1 MEQEMIVYRPVS
13 RIIAV
18 ITIAA
23 MMITAFTGIA
33 PQNAY
38 AATEVPYEVTGGN
51 IYFDKDTGTVTRC
64 DDTVTDVVIP
74 EEIEGVTVRVIGS
87 SAFSWKKSLKS
98 VIMADSIVSIMRGA
112 FSYCTELESVKLP
125 LNLKGIGVDAFRN
138 CENLK
143 QTEFPPNLES
153 IYYGAFA
160 GCVFPEINIPDSLA
174 TIEGWGLICTDMTE
188 ITLPKGM
195 RILRRAP
202 FSGFKSLKNIYVE
215 SGNSCFKSVD
225 GVLYSANNDCIYAYP
240 QARTEESYEIL
251 YGTQT
256 IEQYAFYNTG
266 NLKNISMPD
275 TVTDIENY
283 AFLNSGIT
291 SVEIS
296 DKVEYIR
303 EGTFSKCRNLKE
315 IKFPAALNSIVAYAF
330 DYSTSIEEITIPD
343 GALSISIAAFSNI
356 DALKKVTLPAS
367 LTFISDE
374 AFRSCKNFKTRDL
387 VVIAPE
393 GSYAYN
399 WAVKNNLLVKA
410 ADASQ
415 LTQAIICDSKFNK
428 KLGCQP
434 FNLGATAKTALTYS
448 SSNPA
453 VADISSDGTVT
464 VKGDGTAVITVTA
477 AETLIYKSAVK
488 EITVNVI
495 KPAEQ
500 KIGGADSFTKL
511 TTDSSFNLNATA
523 EGKLSYASG
532 NSGVVSVS
540 GDGTVKII
548 GAGKTTITVYAAE
561 SDKYNAA
568 SKKVTVTVNKAE
580 QTIKAADSF
589 VKELKDGFFNLNATA
604 EGALSYSSNNTS
616 VADVSSAGVV
626 SLKGFGST
634 VITITAAETDK
645 YKTAVKK
652 VNVTVNKP
660 PQTILGADSFT
671 REFGCGPFGLGASAE
686 GALSYESSNNNIVT
700 VSSSGVVTVKSAG
713 TAVITVI
720 AAETDKYAR
729 TTKSVLINIKKDD
742 QDIGGDIAFY
752 KTYGCEP
759 FDLGI
764 IAQGKCTFTSS
775 NVRVASVSDKGIVT
789 VNGAGVAVITIT
801 SAETGNYNE
810 AVKTVTVTVEKAAQT
825 IQCKKSISKTF
836 SFETFNIGVISAT
849 DCIYQS
855 SNEKLVTV
863 NEFGDVTLKNP
874 GKVTVTITAV
884 ESDNYRSAVKKIT
897 ISSKLKKPVIKVKAL
912 KGGKAK
918 LSWDSVSGAK
928 GYKVY
933 IYDKAKK
940 KYVHRLTK
948 RASVKSVIHRGL
960 KKGVTYK
967 YKIRAYRKVNGKT
980 VYSPYSAV
988 KSVRAR

>member
-1 MEQEMIVYRPVS
+1 MKVQSMTG
-13 RIIAV
+13 RIISV

-33 PQNAY
+33 SQSVY
-38 AATEVPYEVTGGN
+38 AATEVAYPVTGGN
-51 IYFDKDTGTVTRC
+51 IYFDTRYNTVTKC
-64 DDTVTDVVIP
+64 DNMVTEIVIP
-74 EEIEGVTVRVIGS
+74 EEIEGVAVTGIQGYAFSDCTDLSYVYIPASIKTMQSGVFRGCSKLSRIDVDNTSTSYKSIDGVLYTSDMELYAYPTGKEGS
-87 SAFSWKKSLKS
+87 SYTLETGTKSVWPYAFSGASIESIVLPHTVTEIGQGAFNGAKLKS
-98 VIMADSIVSIMRGA
+98 VELPDSVTTVGEGVFSSCKELVSA
-112 FSYCTELESVKLP
+112 KLSQ
-125 LNLKGIGVDAFRN
+125 NLKSLSYNMFNNCPKLNTVDIGDGTSSIGGNAFYA
-138 CENLK
+138 CE
-143 QTEFPPNLES
+143 
-153 IYYGAFA
+153 
-160 GCVFPEINIPDSLA
+160 
-174 TIEGWGLICTDMTE
+174 
-188 ITLPKGM
+188 
-195 RILRRAP
+195 
-202 FSGFKSLKNIYVE
+202 SLKNI
-215 SGNSCFKSVD
+215 SLPQNLKTIG
-225 GVLYSANNDCIYAYP
+225 SAAFAYCASLETLALP
-240 QARTEESYEIL
+240 NGMS
-251 YGTQT
+251 T
-256 IEQYAFYNTG
+256 IENG
-266 NLKNISMPD
+266 
-275 TVTDIENY
+275 V
-283 AFLNSGIT
+283 FLHSGIKHL
-291 SVEIS
+291 V
-296 DKVEYIR
+296 
-303 EGTFSKCRNLKE
+303 
-315 IKFPAALNSIVAYAF
+315 
-330 DYSTSIEEITIPD
+330 IPD
-343 GALSISIAAFSNI
+343 GVTTIVGYAFGECSRLESLTI
-356 DALKKVTLPAS
+356 PAS
-367 LTFISDE
+367 VNSIGE
-374 AFRSCKNFKTRDL
+374 NAFRECKAL
-387 VVIAPE
+387 VITAPE
-393 GSYAYN
+393 GSFAYEYAVEN
-399 WAVKNNLLVKA
+399 GIEVI
-410 ADASQ
+410 ASETGKKSQ
-415 LTQAIICDSKFNK
+415 NIDCISYYNK
-428 KLGCQP
+428 KLGCEP
-434 FNLGATAKTALTYS
+434 FNLGASAKTALTYS
-448 SSNPA
+448 SSNPSVAA
-453 VADISSDGTVT
+453 VSSDGTVT
-464 VKGDGTAVITVTA
+464 VKGEGTAVITVSA
-477 AETLIYKSAVK
+477 KETPYYKGVTKEVIVK
-488 EITVNVI
+488 VI
-495 KPAEQ
+495 KQIEQ
-500 KIGGADSFTKL
+500 QINAPGSITKL
-511 TTDSSFNLNATA
+511 TTDSSFKLNATSS
-523 EGKLSYASG
+523 EGAISYVSG
-532 NSGVVSVS
+532 NNKVVEISAN
-540 GDGTVKII
+540 GTVTIR
-548 GAGKTTITVYAAE
+548 GAGKTVITVKAAE
-561 SDKYNAA
+561 TERYKPAT
-568 SKKVTVTVNKAE
+568 KEVTVTVNKAE
-580 QTIKAADSF
+580 QTIKAAADSF
-589 VKELKDGFFNLNATA
+589 VKELKDGSFNLNASA
-604 EGALSYSSNNTS
+604 EGTLTYSSNNTS
-616 VADVSSAGVV
+616 VADVSSSGVV

-671 REFGCGPFGLGASAE
+671 KEFGCGPFGLGASAE

-775 NVRVASVSDKGIVT
+775 NVKIASVSDKGIVT

-825 IQCKKSISKTF
+825 IQCKENISKTF

-884 ESDNYRSAVKKIT
+884 ESDNYKSAVKKIT

-918 LSWDSVSGAK
+918 LSWASVPGAK

-988 KSVRAR
+988 KSVKVRR

>member
-1 MEQEMIVYRPVS
+1 MKAHSRTG
-13 RIIAV
+13 RIISV
-18 ITIAA
+18 IITAA

-33 PQNAY
+33 SQSVY
-38 AATEVPYEVTGGN
+38 AATEVAYPVTGGN
-51 IYFDKDTGTVTRC
+51 IYFDTRYNTVTKC
-64 DDTVTDVVIP
+64 DNTVTEIVIP
-74 EEIEGVTVRVIGS
+74 EEIEGVAVTGIQGYAFSGCTDLSSVYIPASIKTMQSGVFRGCSKLLRIDVDNTSTSYKSIDGVLYTSDMELYAYPTGKEGS
-87 SAFSWKKSLKS
+87 SYTLETGTKSVWPYAFSGASIESIVLPHTVTEIGQGAFNGAKLKS
-98 VIMADSIVSIMRGA
+98 VELPDSVTTVGEGVFSSCKELVSAKLSQNLKSLSYNMFNNCPKLNTVYIGDNTFNIEGRAFYACESLTDVSMPQNLKNLGESA
-112 FSYCTELESVKLP
+112 FSYCTSLERLELP
-125 LNLKGIGVDAFRN
+125 AGIS
-138 CENLK
+138 
-143 QTEFPPNLES
+143 TIPS
-153 IYYGAFA
+153 GAFSSS
-160 GCVFPEINIPDSLA
+160 GIKSLVIPDSVT
-174 TIEGWGLICTDMTE
+174 TITGG
-188 ITLPKGM
+188 
-195 RILRRAP
+195 
-202 FSGFKSLKNIYVE
+202 
-215 SGNSCFKSVD
+215 
-225 GVLYSANNDCIYAYP
+225 
-240 QARTEESYEIL
+240 
-251 YGTQT
+251 
-256 IEQYAFYNTG
+256 AFYGCSKLESLTIPG
-266 NLKNISMPD
+266 
-275 TVTDIENY
+275 
-283 AFLNSGIT
+283 
-291 SVEIS
+291 SV
-296 DKVEYIR
+296 
-303 EGTFSKCRNLKE
+303 
-315 IKFPAALNSIVAYAF
+315 NSIG
-330 DYSTSIEEITIPD
+330 EN
-343 GALSISIAAFSNI
+343 AFSNCN
-356 DALKKVTLPAS
+356 AL
-367 LTFISDE
+367 
-374 AFRSCKNFKTRDL
+374 
-387 VVIAPE
+387 VITAPE
-393 GSYAYN
+393 GSAAYEY
-399 WAVKNNLLVKA
+399 AVKKGIEA
-410 ADASQ
+410 TASETGKKSQ
-415 LTQAIICDSKFNK
+415 NIDCISYYNK
-428 KLGCQP
+428 KLGCEP
-434 FNLGATAKTALTYS
+434 FNLGVSAKTALTYS
-448 SSNPA
+448 SSNPS
-453 VADISSDGTVT
+453 VADVASDGTVS
-464 VKGDGTAVITVTA
+464 VKSEGTAVITVTA
-477 AETLIYKSAVK
+477 EETPYYKGVTK
-488 EITVNVI
+488 EITVTVTRQL
-495 KPAEQ
+495 EQ
-500 KIGGADSFTKL
+500 QINAPGSITKFA
-511 TTDSSFNLNATA
+511 TDSSFKLNATSS
-523 EGKLSYASG
+523 EGAISYVSG
-532 NSGVVSVS
+532 NNKVVEISAN
-540 GDGTVKII
+540 GTVTIR
-548 GAGKTTITVYAAE
+548 GAGKTVITVKAAE
-561 SDKYNAA
+561 TERYKPAT
-568 SKKVTVTVNKAE
+568 KEVTVTVNKAE
-580 QTIKAADSF
+580 QTIKAAADSF
-589 VKELKDGFFNLNATA
+589 VKELKDGSFNLNASA
-604 EGALSYSSNNTS
+604 EGTLTYSSNNTS
-616 VADVSSAGVV
+616 VADVSSSGVV

-660 PQTILGADSFT
+660 PQAILGADSFT

-775 NVRVASVSDKGIVT
+775 NVKVASVSDKGIVT

-918 LSWDSVSGAK
+918 LSWASVPGAK

-967 YKIRAYRKVNGKT
+967 YKIRVYRKVNGKT

>member
-1 MEQEMIVYRPVS
+1 MKVQSMS
-13 RIIAV
+13 GRIISV

-33 PQNAY
+33 PQRTY
-38 AATEVPYEVTGGN
+38 AATEVAYEVTGGN
-51 IYFDKDTGTVTRC
+51 IYFDTRYNTVTKC
-64 DDTVTDVVIP
+64 DNTVTEIVIP
-74 EEIEGVTVRVIGS
+74 EEIEGVAVTGIQGYAFSGCTDLSSVYIPASIKTMQSGVFRGCSKLLRIDVDNTSTSYKSIDGVLYTSDMELYAYPTGKEGS
-87 SAFSWKKSLKS
+87 SYTLETGTKSVWPYAFSGASIESIVLPHTVTEIGQGAFNGAKLKS
-98 VIMADSIVSIMRGA
+98 VELPDSVTTVGDSVFA
-112 FSYCTELESVKLP
+112 ACKELVSVKLSQ
-125 LNLKGIGVDAFRN
+125 NLRRLSYNMFNN
-138 CENLK
+138 C
-143 QTEFPPNLES
+143 PNLNAVDIGDGTSS
-153 IYYGAFA
+153 IGGNAFYA
-160 GCVFPEINIPDSLA
+160 CE
-174 TIEGWGLICTDMTE
+174 
-188 ITLPKGM
+188 
-195 RILRRAP
+195 
-202 FSGFKSLKNIYVE
+202 SLKNI
-215 SGNSCFKSVD
+215 SLPQNLKTIG
-225 GVLYSANNDCIYAYP
+225 SAAFAYCASLETLALP
-240 QARTEESYEIL
+240 NGMS
-251 YGTQT
+251 T
-256 IEQYAFYNTG
+256 IENG
-266 NLKNISMPD
+266 
-275 TVTDIENY
+275 V
-283 AFLNSGIT
+283 FLHSGIKHL
-291 SVEIS
+291 V
-296 DKVEYIR
+296 
-303 EGTFSKCRNLKE
+303 
-315 IKFPAALNSIVAYAF
+315 
-330 DYSTSIEEITIPD
+330 IPD
-343 GALSISIAAFSNI
+343 GVTTIVGYAFGECSRLESLTI
-356 DALKKVTLPAS
+356 PAS
-367 LTFISDE
+367 VNSIGE
-374 AFRSCKNFKTRDL
+374 NAFRECKAL
-387 VVIAPE
+387 VITAPE
-393 GSYAYN
+393 GSFAYEYAVEN
-399 WAVKNNLLVKA
+399 GIEVI
-410 ADASQ
+410 ASETGKKSQ
-415 LTQAIICDSKFNK
+415 NIDCISYYNK
-428 KLGCQP
+428 KLGCEP
-434 FNLGATAKTALTYS
+434 FNLGASAKTALTYS
-448 SSNPA
+448 SSNPSVAA
-453 VADISSDGTVT
+453 VSSDGTVT
-464 VKGDGTAVITVTA
+464 VKGEGTAVITVSA
-477 AETLIYKSAVK
+477 KETPYYKGVTK
-488 EITVNVI
+488 EITVTVTRQL
-495 KPAEQ
+495 EQ
-500 KIGGADSFTKL
+500 QINAPGSITKL
-511 TTDSSFNLNATA
+511 TTDSSFKLNATSS
-523 EGKLSYASG
+523 EGAISYVSG
-532 NSGVVSVS
+532 NNKVVEISAN
-540 GDGTVKII
+540 GTVTIR
-548 GAGKTTITVYAAE
+548 GAGKTVITVKAAE
-561 SDKYNAA
+561 TERYKPAT
-568 SKKVTVTVNKAE
+568 KEVTVTVNKAE

-660 PQTILGADSFT
+660 PQAILGADSFT

-775 NVRVASVSDKGIVT
+775 NVKVASVSDKGIVT

-918 LSWDSVSGAK
+918 LSWASVPGAK

>member
-1 MEQEMIVYRPVS
+1 MKVQSMTG
-13 RIIAV
+13 RIISV

-33 PQNAY
+33 PQRTY
-38 AATEVPYEVTGGN
+38 AATEVAYKVTGGN
-51 IYFDKDTGTVTRC
+51 IYFDTRYKTVTKC
-64 DDTVTDVVIP
+64 DNTVTEIVIP
-74 EEIEGVTVRVIGS
+74 EEIEGVAVTGIQGYAFSGCTDLSSVYIPASIKTMQSGVFRGCSKLLRIDVDNTSTSYKSIDGVLYTSDMELYAYPTGKEGS
-87 SAFSWKKSLKS
+87 SYTLETGTKSVWPYAFSGASIESIVLPHTVTEIGQGAFNGAKLKS
-98 VIMADSIVSIMRGA
+98 VELPDSVTTVGDSVFA
-112 FSYCTELESVKLP
+112 ACKELVSVKLSQ
-125 LNLKGIGVDAFRN
+125 NLRRLSYNMFNN
-138 CENLK
+138 C
-143 QTEFPPNLES
+143 PNLNAVDIGDGTSS
-153 IYYGAFA
+153 IGGNAFYA
-160 GCVFPEINIPDSLA
+160 CE
-174 TIEGWGLICTDMTE
+174 
-188 ITLPKGM
+188 
-195 RILRRAP
+195 
-202 FSGFKSLKNIYVE
+202 SLKNI
-215 SGNSCFKSVD
+215 SLPQNLKTIG
-225 GVLYSANNDCIYAYP
+225 SAAFAYCASLETLALP
-240 QARTEESYEIL
+240 NGMS
-251 YGTQT
+251 T
-256 IEQYAFYNTG
+256 IENG
-266 NLKNISMPD
+266 
-275 TVTDIENY
+275 V
-283 AFLNSGIT
+283 FLHSGIKHL
-291 SVEIS
+291 V
-296 DKVEYIR
+296 
-303 EGTFSKCRNLKE
+303 
-315 IKFPAALNSIVAYAF
+315 
-330 DYSTSIEEITIPD
+330 IPD
-343 GALSISIAAFSNI
+343 GVTTIVGYAFGECSRLESLTI
-356 DALKKVTLPAS
+356 PAS
-367 LTFISDE
+367 VNSIGE
-374 AFRSCKNFKTRDL
+374 NAFRECKAL
-387 VVIAPE
+387 VITAPE
-393 GSYAYN
+393 GSFAYEYAVEN
-399 WAVKNNLLVKA
+399 GIEVI
-410 ADASQ
+410 ASETGKKSQ
-415 LTQAIICDSKFNK
+415 NIDCISYYNK
-428 KLGCQP
+428 KLGCEP
-434 FNLGATAKTALTYS
+434 FNLGASAKTALTYS
-448 SSNPA
+448 SSNPSVAA
-453 VADISSDGTVT
+453 VSSDGTVT
-464 VKGDGTAVITVTA
+464 VKGEGTAVITVSA
-477 AETLIYKSAVK
+477 KETPYYKGVTK
-488 EITVNVI
+488 EITVTVTRQL
-495 KPAEQ
+495 EQ
-500 KIGGADSFTKL
+500 QINAPGSITKL
-511 TTDSSFNLNATA
+511 TTDSSFKLNATSS
-523 EGKLSYASG
+523 EGAISYVSG
-532 NSGVVSVS
+532 NNKVVEISAN
-540 GDGTVKII
+540 GTVTIR
-548 GAGKTTITVYAAE
+548 GAGKTVITVKAAE
-561 SDKYNAA
+561 TERYKPAT
-568 SKKVTVTVNKAE
+568 KEVTVTVNKAE
-580 QTIKAADSF
+580 QTIKAASDSF
-589 VKELKDGFFNLNATA
+589 VRDLKDGSFNLNASA
-604 EGALSYSSNNTS
+604 EGTLSYSSNNTS
-616 VADVSSAGVV
+616 VAVVSSAGVV

-660 PQTILGADSFT
+660 LQTILGAESFT
-671 REFGCGPFGLGASAE
+671 REFGCGPFGLVASAE

-775 NVRVASVSDKGIVT
+775 NVKVASVSDKGIVT

-855 SNEKLVTV
+855 SNEKLATV

-918 LSWDSVSGAK
+918 LSWASVPGAK

-988 KSVRAR
+988 KSVKVRR

>member
-1 MEQEMIVYRPVS
+1 MKVQSMS
-13 RIIAV
+13 GRIISV

-33 PQNAY
+33 PQRTY
-38 AATEVPYEVTGGN
+38 AATEVAYEVTGGN
-51 IYFDKDTGTVTRC
+51 IYFDTRYNTVTKC
-64 DDTVTDVVIP
+64 DNTVTEIVIP
-74 EEIEGVTVRVIGS
+74 EEIEGVAVTGIQGYAFSGCTDLSSVYIPASIKTMQSGVFRGCLKLLRIDVDNTSTSYKSIDGVLYTSDMELYAYPTGKEGS
-87 SAFSWKKSLKS
+87 SYTLETGTKSVWPYAFSGASIESIVLPHTVTEIGQGAFNGAKLKS
-98 VIMADSIVSIMRGA
+98 VELPDSVTTVGDSVFA
-112 FSYCTELESVKLP
+112 ACKELVSVKLSQ
-125 LNLKGIGVDAFRN
+125 NLRRLSYNMFNN
-138 CENLK
+138 C
-143 QTEFPPNLES
+143 PNLNAVDIGDGTSS
-153 IYYGAFA
+153 IGGNAFYA
-160 GCVFPEINIPDSLA
+160 CE
-174 TIEGWGLICTDMTE
+174 
-188 ITLPKGM
+188 
-195 RILRRAP
+195 
-202 FSGFKSLKNIYVE
+202 SLKNI
-215 SGNSCFKSVD
+215 SLPQNLKTIG
-225 GVLYSANNDCIYAYP
+225 SAAFAYCASLETLALP
-240 QARTEESYEIL
+240 NGMS
-251 YGTQT
+251 T
-256 IEQYAFYNTG
+256 IENG
-266 NLKNISMPD
+266 
-275 TVTDIENY
+275 V
-283 AFLNSGIT
+283 FLHSGIKHL
-291 SVEIS
+291 V
-296 DKVEYIR
+296 
-303 EGTFSKCRNLKE
+303 
-315 IKFPAALNSIVAYAF
+315 
-330 DYSTSIEEITIPD
+330 IPD
-343 GALSISIAAFSNI
+343 GVTTIVGYAFGECSRLESLTI
-356 DALKKVTLPAS
+356 PAS
-367 LTFISDE
+367 VNSIGE
-374 AFRSCKNFKTRDL
+374 NAFRECKAL
-387 VVIAPE
+387 VITAPE
-393 GSYAYN
+393 GSFAYEYAVEN
-399 WAVKNNLLVKA
+399 GIEVI
-410 ADASQ
+410 ASETGKKSQ
-415 LTQAIICDSKFNK
+415 NIDCISYYNK
-428 KLGCQP
+428 KLGCEP
-434 FNLGATAKTALTYS
+434 FNLGASAKTALTYS
-448 SSNPA
+448 SSNPSVAA
-453 VADISSDGTVT
+453 VSSDGTVT
-464 VKGDGTAVITVTA
+464 VKGEGTAVITVSA
-477 AETLIYKSAVK
+477 KETPYYKGVTK
-488 EITVNVI
+488 EITVTVTRQL
-495 KPAEQ
+495 EQ
-500 KIGGADSFTKL
+500 QINAPGSITKL
-511 TTDSSFNLNATA
+511 TTDSSFKLNATSS
-523 EGKLSYASG
+523 EGAISYVSG
-532 NSGVVSVS
+532 NNKVVEISAN
-540 GDGTVKII
+540 GTVTIR
-548 GAGKTTITVYAAE
+548 GAGKTVITVKAAE
-561 SDKYNAA
+561 TERYKPAT
-568 SKKVTVTVNKAE
+568 KEVTVTVNKAE
-580 QTIKAADSF
+580 QTIKAAADSF
-589 VKELKDGFFNLNATA
+589 VKELKDGSFNLNASA
-604 EGALSYSSNNTS
+604 EGTLSYSSNNTS
-616 VADVSSAGVV
+616 VADVSSSGVV

-660 PQTILGADSFT
+660 PQAILGADSFT
-671 REFGCGPFGLGASAE
+671 KEFGCGPFGLGASAE

-775 NVRVASVSDKGIVT
+775 NVKVASVSDKGIVT

-912 KGGKAK
+912 KGSKAK
-918 LSWDSVSGAK
+918 LSWASVPGAK

-967 YKIRAYRKVNGKT
+967 YKIRACRKVNGKT

-988 KSVRAR
+988 KSVKAR